1 MFQGIAKTTRK
12 TYDSAQR
19 KFLEFC
25 HWSQCL
31 NANGSPLP
39 ASEWTLMLFTTH
51 LSQTIKASSIK
62 VYLAGV
68 RSLHIENGFANPL
81 SNCLRLERVIRG
93 IKRSQGISTREWL
106 PVTLTVLSR
115 IRTVFNFEC
124 YDDVLFWA
132 ACCTGFFG
140 FLRSGEFTTSN
151 SNFDSRIHLTLADV
165 QIDKNVDP
173 KVIFVRIKC
182 SKTDPFRQGYT
193 IRLGITGKD
202 ICAVRALLHYLPLR
216 GGDAGPLFRHATGSP
231 LTRATL
237 TTWLRNAVARAGLQG
252 NFSGHSFRI
261 GAATSAAAAGI
272 PDHLIKTLGR
282 WFSNAY
288 QLYIQ
293 TPNHIIETV
302 PARIVC
308 NNNSNNKI

>member
-1 MFQGIAKTTRK
+1 MFQGISNTTRK

-25 HWSQCL
+25 HWSQSL

-68 RSLHIENGFANPL
+68 RSRHIENGFANPL
-81 SNCLRLERVIRG
+81 SNCLRLGRVIRE
-93 IKRSQGISTREWL
+93 IKCSQGISTRERL

-115 IRTVFNFEC
+115 IRAVLYFESR
-124 YDDVLFWA
+124 DVLFWA
-132 ACCTGFFG
+132 ACCMGFFG

-165 QIDKNVDP
+165 QIDKNVNP

-182 SKTDPFRQGYT
+182 SKTDPFREGYT
-193 IRLGITGKD
+193 IRQ
-202 ICAVRALLHYLPLR
+202 RHLR
-216 GGDAGPLFRHATGSP
+216 GQGASALPP
-231 LTRATL
+231 P
-237 TTWLRNAVARAGLQG
+237 TWR
-252 NFSGHSFRI
+252 
-261 GAATSAAAAGI
+261 
-272 PDHLIKTLGR
+272 
-282 WFSNAY
+282 
-288 QLYIQ
+288 
-293 TPNHIIETV
+293 
-302 PARIVC
+302 
-308 NNNSNNKI
+308 

>member
-1 MFQGIAKTTRK
+1 M
-12 TYDSAQR
+12 
-19 KFLEFC
+19 
-25 HWSQCL
+25 
-31 NANGSPLP
+31 NVNGSSLP

-81 SNCLRLERVIRG
+81 SNCLRLERVLRG
-93 IKRSQGISTREWL
+93 IKRSQGISTRERL

-115 IRTVFNFEC
+115 IRAVLNFEC
-124 YDDVLFWA
+124 YDVLFWA

-140 FLRSGEFTTSN
+140 FLRSGEFTTS
-151 SNFDSRIHLTLADV
+151 SGKFDSRIHLALSDV
-165 QIDKNVDP
+165 RIDKHTNP
-173 KVIFVRIKC
+173 KVMFLQIKC
-182 SKTDPFRQGYT
+182 SKTDPFRQGYI
-193 IRLGITGKD
+193 IRLWTTGKE
-202 ICAVRALLHYLPLR
+202 ICAIRALVHYLHLR
-216 GGDAGPLFRHATGSP
+216 GGDAGPLFRHSAGSP

-237 TTWLRNAVARAGLQG
+237 TAWLRNAVARAGIRG

-282 WFSNAY
+282 WLSNA
-288 QLYIQ
+288 
-293 TPNHIIETV
+293 
-302 PARIVC
+302 
-308 NNNSNNKI
+308 

>member
-1 MFQGIAKTTRK
+1 MFQGIASSTRR

-25 HWSQCL
+25 RWSQRV

-39 ASEWTLMLFTTH
+39 ASEWTLMLFATH
-51 LSQTIKASSIK
+51 LSRTIKASSIK
-62 VYLAGV
+62 VYFAGI
-68 RSLHIENGFANPL
+68 RSLHIENGFPNPL
-81 SNCLRLERVIRG
+81 SNCLRLERVLRG
-93 IKRSQGISTREWL
+93 IKRSQGDSKRQRL

-115 IRTVFNFEC
+115 IRAVLNFEC

-140 FLRSGEFTTSN
+140 FLRSGEFTTPN
-151 SNFDSRIHLTLADV
+151 SKFDSRIHLAVDDLR
-165 QIDKNVDP
+165 IDKHVNP
-173 KVIFVRIKC
+173 KVIFLHLKC
-182 SKTDPFRQGYT
+182 SKTDPFRQGHT
-193 IRLGITGKD
+193 IRLGVSGNVV
-202 ICAVRALLHYLPLR
+202 CAVRALLHYLHLR
-216 GGDAGPLFRHATGSP
+216 GGNAGPLFRHKNGSP
-231 LTRATL
+231 LTRTTL
-237 TTWLRNAVARAGLQG
+237 TAWLRNAVSRAGIEG

-261 GAATSAAAAGI
+261 GAATSAATAGI

-293 TPNHIIETV
+293 TPSNILETV
-302 PARIVC
+302 PERIVNMC
-308 NNNSNNKI
+308 NNRLSE